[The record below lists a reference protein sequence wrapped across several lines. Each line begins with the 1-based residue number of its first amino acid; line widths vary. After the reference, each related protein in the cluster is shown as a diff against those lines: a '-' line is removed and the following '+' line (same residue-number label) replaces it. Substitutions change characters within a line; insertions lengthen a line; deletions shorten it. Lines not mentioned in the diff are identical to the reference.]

1 MKLVDLVTLDNFSF
15 HHFSSA
21 ENIQRHERA
30 QVGQEAAEAFV
41 PAEPQ
46 EASGHRGQVEQ
57 LEAPPVEAAKKTAE
71 GGSAGLLA

>member
-1 MKLVDLVTLDNFSF
+1 MKQVNLVKLANYSF
-15 HHFSSA
+15 HRFSSA

-30 QVGQEAAEAFV
+30 KVGSEAAEAVV